1 MTASC
6 SQILGSG
13 VRIYALPNLTCLAAP
28 QVQQLKLA
36 AAVAIGDTTVSVQ
49 LDSTFV
55 AGAYTVSTSL
65 PIYPGTILYFVDG
78 TAIIPLTV
86 LDNNTAYNVVS
97 SASAVLSIS
106 RATVAISATA
116 ICQTYLAA
124 RLCTM
129 KADTATST
137 TTQDNTTNCTGL
149 LATKIN
155 TAFED
160 VLDMSGFPNGKDRS
174 YYDIIEVLGR
184 TAGTIFYMKDYD
196 RQDHEVG
203 IAQLTKASRPGAQ
216 AKGLVSWTMQAQV
229 QSYLS
234 YYGGS
239 ITLTAAQ
246 KLLANAERQI
256 WGAELLKL

>member
-13 VRIYALPNLTCLAAP
+13 VRIYALPNLTCLAVP

-36 AAVAIGDTTVSVQ
+36 AAVAIDTTVSVQ

-78 TAIIPLTV
+78 AAIVPLTV
-86 LDNNTAYNVVS
+86 LDNNVAYNVGTT
-97 SASAVLSIS
+97 ATAVLSIS

-124 RLCTM
+124 KLCTM

-160 VLDMSGFPNGKDRS
+160 VLDLSGFPNGKDRS

-216 AKGLVSWTMQAQV
+216 AKVSWTMQAQV
-229 QSYLS
+229 QAYIS

-239 ITLTAAQ
+239 ITLSAAQ
-246 KLLANAERQI
+246 KLLANAERQV
-256 WGAELLKL
+256 WGAELSKL